1 MQILHKHL
9 PFGLSAMKYL
19 GAEVPKCDS
28 SEDQPKEKER
38 NPEDFGAK
46 NFQLKNGT
54 HSRERER
61 HSREPSFPGSDDD
74 RLSLSFSLIL
84 EILLI
89 ERRQQEVFVY
99 LLSGANRKH
108 VYIPLDL

>member
-1 MQILHKHL
+1 
-9 PFGLSAMKYL
+9 MKYL

-54 HSRERER
+54 HSRETLE
-61 HSREPSFPGSDDD
+61 GAI
-74 RLSLSFSLIL
+74 LSWF
-84 EILLI
+84 
-89 ERRQQEVFVY
+89 
-99 LLSGANRKH
+99 G
-108 VYIPLDL
+108 

>member
-1 MQILHKHL
+1 
-9 PFGLSAMKYL
+9 MKYL

-54 HSRERER
+54 HSRERETL
-61 HSREPSFPGSDDD
+61 EGAI
-74 RLSLSFSLIL
+74 LSWF
-84 EILLI
+84 
-89 ERRQQEVFVY
+89 
-99 LLSGANRKH
+99 G
-108 VYIPLDL
+108 